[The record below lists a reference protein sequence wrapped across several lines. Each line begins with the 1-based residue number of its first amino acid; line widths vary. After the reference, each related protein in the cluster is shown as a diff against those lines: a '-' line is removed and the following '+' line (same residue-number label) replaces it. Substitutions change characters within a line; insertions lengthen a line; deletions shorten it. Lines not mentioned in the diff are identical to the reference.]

1 MMVYIDGAHCKYM
14 FVLQLSD
21 LHTVPVLQQMCQK
34 VQAETTRN
42 HMFCSSI
49 DILEGIILIVV
60 DRG

>member
-1 MMVYIDGAHCKYM
+1 MMVYIDGAHCKHM
-14 FVLQLSD
+14 IVLQLSD
-21 LHTVPVLQQMCQK
+21 LHTVSVLQQMCQK
-34 VQAETTRN
+34 VQAETTRA